1 MKKNIQ
7 SLLPGMVLSCGVV
20 LLLCTLGVGC
30 ATTGN
35 VFVLVPDA
43 DGQLGSAS
51 VSNSAGSAT
60 LARAGDS
67 TSVKSSSSAPGAP
80 QAMNDASIQ
89 KIFAPALAAEP
100 PQPLKFL
107 VYFERDS
114 AEPDTNSTETVK
126 QILAAIKERSSRD
139 ISVVGH
145 TDRSGDDAHNLKLSI
160 ERATQIRDIL
170 VRDGVESEIIEVE
183 SHGEGNPLVPTAD
196 NVIEPRNRRVEV
208 VVR

>member
-1 MKKNIQ
+1 MNENIQ
-7 SLLPGMVLSCGVV
+7 ALLSRMAPSYGVV
-20 LLLCTLGVGC
+20 LLLCTVGVGC

-60 LARAGDS
+60 LTHAGDS

-107 VYFERDS
+107 IYFERDS

-126 QILAAIKERSSRD
+126 QILAAIKDRDSRD

-145 TDRSGDDAHNLKLSI
+145 TDRSGDDAHNLKLSV
-160 ERATQIRDIL
+160 ERATRIRDLL
-170 VRDGVESEIIEVE
+170 VKNGIGADIIEVE
-183 SHGEGNPLVPTAD
+183 SHGEGNPLIPTAD

>member
-1 MKKNIQ
+1 MQKNNQ
-7 SLLPGMVLSCGVV
+7 TVLSRTLSSCGVL
-20 LLLCTLGVGC
+20 LLLCAVGLGC
-30 ATTGN
+30 ATTGS
-35 VFVLVPDA
+35 VIVLVPDP

-51 VSNSAGSAT
+51 VSNSGGSTT

-126 QILAAIKERSSRD
+126 QILAAIKERDSRD

-160 ERATQIRDIL
+160 ERATRVRDIL
-170 VRDGVESEIIEVE
+170 VKDGVGDAIIEVE
-183 SHGEGNPLVPTAD
+183 SHGEGNPLIPTAD